1 MQRTIVTALFSKRNE
16 AEDAFHD
23 LRQAGFELD
32 RIGIVTRY
40 GGETNAVPELQASHA
55 EQGAATGVVA
65 GGLVGSVVGWAAATG
80 LLMVPGIGPVLAA
93 GTLATVVGGAAAGAA
108 AGGLVGGLIGMGIPE
123 AEARHL
129 EQALQQGSVL
139 LTVEAGERGAEAVDI
154 LTRHGGTEV
163 RSRTAVEGTPPA
175 PPL

>member
-1 MQRTIVTALFSKRNE
+1 MQRTIVTALFGKRNE
-16 AEDAFHD
+16 AEEAFND
-23 LRQAGFELD
+23 LRQAGFDLD

-40 GGETNAVPELQASHA
+40 GGETNAVPALREDHT

-65 GGLVGSVVGWAAATG
+65 GGLVGGVVGWAAAAG
-80 LLMVPGIGPVLAA
+80 LLTLPGIGPVLAA

-129 EQALQQGSVL
+129 EQALQQGSIL
-139 LTVEAGERGAEAVDI
+139 LTVEAGERAVEAVDI

-163 RSRTAVEGTPPA
+163 RSRTVIEGTPPV
-175 PPL
+175 PPM